1 MEWLLQ
7 EGQGV
12 PGFFW
17 NLYKAKLFE
26 LDDGKFFT
34 LDLLI
39 QLIFYAVIA
48 YIVGSLIGR
57 LIRNTILSRFK
68 IDRGTKEAISSVVGY
83 LIAGVG
89 FLIVLTSAGID
100 LSSLTVVAGV
110 LVVGI
115 GFGLQCISSN
125 LISGIAILIDQPLK
139 VVDLVED

>member
-57 LIRNTILSRFK
+57 LNYRQYK
-68 IDRGTKEAISSVVGY
+68 
-83 LIAGVG
+83 
-89 FLIVLTSAGID
+89 
-100 LSSLTVVAGV
+100 
-110 LVVGI
+110 
-115 GFGLQCISSN
+115 Q
-125 LISGIAILIDQPLK
+125 
-139 VVDLVED
+139 